1 MYNILLTDDEQIVID
16 SLSFIINKNFESEVK
31 IFTALSGTQALEI
44 ATREE
49 IDIIFMDI
57 NMPGLNG
64 LETVSC
70 ITKLKPDIV
79 IVILSAFDRFQYA
92 QEAMNL
98 GAFKYITKPVNRNIV
113 IQTIRSAMDAIDNSR
128 GNQNVN
134 QELHKKMDLISP
146 MIENDFIYACIY
158 NNDKNGDI
166 TSYLEYFNMQNL
178 PWCFMCMEIPNINSE
193 NQYKIYLQIRQTIN
207 ENHHCLISTFMMN
220 RLVIFYPLY
229 SVNKTQD
236 TVNQECNKIYNQLCY
251 KVGKGI
257 KVGVSLI
264 ETDYAKIN
272 QSYNEAIGALNRISS
287 LGGIEY
293 SGAKEI
299 GEISQ
304 KRNLNEYKNQIV
316 LKLRQGNANGLKNF
330 LELYFSLLQKTETQL
345 PKIKNKLFDLIV
357 TANNATVEINK
368 DFNSEEFES
377 AFSILQSEDDISM
390 LHDFLERMLM
400 QNLAAILEVSKDKE
414 NPVIE
419 KICLY
424 INQNLAEDITLE
436 QMADYAGVNSFYLS
450 KLFKEEKGVTFIN
463 FLTDKRL
470 EQAKKLLK
478 ETNLSI
484 KEITSEIGYN
494 DQNYLSR
501 LFKNKFGLSP
511 KEFRN
516 I

>member
-31 IFTALSGTQALEI
+31 IYTALSGTQALEI
-44 ATREE
+44 ATKEE

-70 ITKLKPDIV
+70 ITKLKPNIC
-79 IVILSAFDRFQYA
+79 IIILSAFDRFQYA

-113 IQTIRSAMDAIDNSR
+113 IQTIRSAMDSIDNSR
-128 GNQNVN
+128 GNQNAN

-146 MIENDFIYACIY
+146 MVENDFIYACIY
-158 NNDKNGDI
+158 NNDKNGDL
-166 TSYLEYFNMQNL
+166 TSYLEYFNMQAL
-178 PWCFMCMEIPNINSE
+178 PWCFVCLEIPNINSE
-193 NQYKIYLQIRQTIN
+193 NQYQIYLKVREIIN
-207 ENHHCLISTFMMN
+207 ENHHCLISSFMMN
-220 RLVIFYPLY
+220 RIVVFYPLY
-229 SVNKTQD
+229 VQSKTQEM
-236 TVNQECNKIYNQLCY
+236 VNQECNKIYNQLSFNICT
-251 KVGKGI
+251 GI
-257 KVGVSLI
+257 KMGVSKI
-264 ETDYAKIN
+264 ERDYEKLS
-272 QSYNEAIGALNRISS
+272 QSYGESIGALNRISS
-287 LGGIEY
+287 LGGIEFF
-293 SGAKEI
+293 GVEKTE
-299 GEISQ
+299 ENTQ
-304 KRNLNEYKNQIV
+304 KRNLTEYKNQII
-316 LKLRQGNANGLKNF
+316 LKLKQGDSNGIKNF
-330 LELYFSLLQKTETQL
+330 LELYFSSLQENEDAG
-345 PKIKNKLFDLIV
+345 KIKNKLFELIV
-357 TANNATVEINK
+357 TANNTTLEVNK
-368 DFNSEEFES
+368 DFYSEEFEN
-377 AFSILQSEDDISM
+377 AFTILQQENDMTM
-390 LHDFLERMLM
+390 LHGFLERMLM
-400 QNLAAILEVSKDKE
+400 QDVSAVLEALKGRE
-414 NPVIE
+414 NPIIE

-424 INQNLAEDITLE
+424 INENIAQDITLE

-470 EQAKKLLK
+470 EKARYLLK

-484 KEITSEIGYN
+484 KEITAEIGYN

-511 KEFRN
+511 KEYRN